1 MTEGRAGA
9 GADFGRPIG
18 RDEFNQKFERPVILQ
33 FQPDRFHIAETPEQ
47 LKSWESLLQERVGL
61 PSRVADALSR
71 LAGENGGTCCESG
84 STDDCDV
91 D

>member
-1 MTEGRAGA
+1 MAEARAG
-9 GADFGRPIG
+9 GGQDFGRPVG
-18 RDEFNQKFERPVILQ
+18 REDFNQQFKQPVILQ

-47 LKSWESLLQERVGL
+47 LKNWESVLQKRVGL
-61 PSRVADALSR
+61 PASVAETLAR
-71 LAGENGGTCCESG
+71 RAGENGGTCCESG